1 MTQILIWGQSR
12 EMLAGDPPTG
22 STEEVRTLDALRASL
37 DGKGAALVLADA
49 ARLEAE
55 RGKVADWLENGGNA
69 QVVVVAVAGPESGD
83 TVLDTCPFV
92 ADVIARPVSPRRLM
106 RKLERALEAIHNQ
119 RVIRQLERKVSRKGQ
134 ELEELNKIGVALS
147 AERNIDKL
155 LERILTKSR
164 AITGA
169 DAGSLYIVERDKAN
183 GETQAER
190 LRFKLAQNDSVTVP
204 FEESTFPLDDGS
216 IAGYAA
222 RHGEL
227 INVPDA
233 YTYDP
238 RPDSPFRAS
247 QAFDEKS
254 GYRTKSMLV
263 VPMRDHQDEVI
274 GIVQLIN
281 KKPNPGTVLQ
291 PVTMVEEEVIPF
303 TSVDEELA
311 GSLASQAAVA
321 FLNAKLLQDIR
332 NLFEEFVTAAVTA
345 IEKRD
350 PTTSGH
356 SERVAVLTVDLAER
370 VDAVGSGPYA
380 DLSLSRD
387 QLEELRYA
395 SKLHD
400 FGKVGVPEKVLKKEK
415 KLLASEL
422 KAIEQRLAYRA
433 RTLETQHLRRKLE
446 AIDSRRV
453 SAAELTALDVEYEER
468 CRELERILALVRL
481 VNEPQLIEER
491 GEEALRK
498 SMATL
503 EALPA
508 RKFSSLDD
516 ELEMSVE
523 EWASGPLISERERA
537 ALLIPK
543 GSLTEEER
551 TDPRDGINSH
561 VQHTF
566 EFLDKITWTGELSKI
581 PEIAWAHHEKLDGS
595 GYPRGITA
603 VDIPVQSKMMTI
615 ADIYDALVAWD
626 RPYKRAV
633 SPERAL
639 TILEDDVRKG
649 RLDGDLLAVFVGA
662 RVWDNA
668 EFHELL
674 QKPNGQ
680 RRTPRR

>member
-1 MTQILIWGQSR
+1 
-12 EMLAGDPPTG
+12 MLAGEPLVG
-22 STEEVRTLDALRASL
+22 STEEVHTLDALRASL
-37 DGKGAALVLADA
+37 GEKGATLVLADPN
-49 ARLEAE
+49 RVEAE
-55 RGKVADWLENGGNA
+55 RGGVEAWLDDGGRS
-69 QVVVVAVAGPESGD
+69 QVVLVAVADHEDGD
-83 TVLDTCPFV
+83 AVLKRLPFV
-92 ADVIARPVSPRRLM
+92 DDVVAGPVTPGRLM
-106 RKLERALEAIHNQ
+106 RKRDQAHDALSNLRA
-119 RVIRQLERKVSRKGQ
+119 IRQLERAIDRKGK
-134 ELEELNKIGVALS
+134 ELDTLNKIGVALS
-147 AERNIDKL
+147 AERDIHKL
-155 LERILTKSR
+155 LEQILTKSR

-169 DAGSLYIVERDKAN
+169 DAGSLYIVERDKGN
-183 GETQAER
+183 GEPRAEW
-190 LRFKLAQNDSVTVP
+190 LRFMLAQNDTVNVN
-204 FEESTFPLDDGS
+204 FKEKVFPLDDSS
-216 IAGYAA
+216 IAGHAA
-222 RHGEL
+222 RSGEL

-281 KKPNPGTVLQ
+281 KKRDQTAVLK
-291 PVTMVEEEVIPF
+291 PVKAVDEEVIPF
-303 TSVDEELA
+303 TSVDEELV

-356 SERVAVLTVDLAER
+356 SERVAVLTVHLAEE
-370 VDAVGSGPYA
+370 VDGVSDGPYA
-380 DLSLSRD
+380 DLRLSHD

-422 KAIEQRLAYRA
+422 KAIELRLAFRA
-433 RTLETQHLRRKLE
+433 RTLEAEHLRRKIEVIE
-446 AIDSRRV
+446 ARRGG
-453 SAAELTALDVEYEER
+453 AAELAALDAEYEER
-468 CRELERILALVRL
+468 RRELERVLEIVRL
-481 VNEPQLIEER
+481 ANEPQLVDEK
-491 GEEALRK
+491 GAGALEK
-498 SMATL
+498 SLRTLQVLPVRTFAT
-503 EALPA
+503 
-508 RKFSSLDD
+508 LDD
-516 ELEMSVE
+516 ELEVAVE
-523 EWASGPLISERERA
+523 EWAAGPLISERERA
-537 ALLIPK
+537 ALLIRK

-551 TDPRDGINSH
+551 TDPREGINSH
-561 VQHTF
+561 VQHTY

-595 GYPRGITA
+595 GYPRGITGA
-603 VDIPVQSKMMTI
+603 EIPVQSKMMTI

-639 TILEDDVRKG
+639 GILEEDVRKG
-649 RLDGDLLAVFVGA
+649 LLDAHLLSVFVGA
-662 RVWDNA
+662 RVWDNDK
-668 EFHELL
+668 FHELL
-674 QKPNGQ
+674 QRPNG
-680 RRTPRR
+680 PRRARRR